1 MRIGQ
6 NPAKS
11 INYVAQPAKFTIA
24 VVSYI
29 PFLEGY
35 YAESL
40 DLLKVCLGSIWANTD
55 PPFDLLVFDNAS
67 CSEVRAYLLEASDAG
82 KIQYLVL
89 SDDNVGKAGAWNF
102 IFGAAPGEFIAYADS
117 DVYFYPGWLTELYKV
132 MEVFPEAGMV
142 TGMPLLN
149 PENFSTSSV
158 HWVSQHP
165 AAQLERG
172 HALTWEDYWHHAGT
186 LGSDKDEARKFYD
199 QNESLLLQYKG
210 SEYYLGAGHF
220 QFLAR
225 KQVLQETLPL
235 PSDRPMGQVRALDI
249 AVNDLGY
256 LRLCTTGWWVEH
268 LGNSL
273 RGWQPMNKGNRPEIS
288 KESSLAGNK
297 GIMRW
302 KPVRKMMTKLHR
314 ITFDYLY
321 R

>member
-11 INYVAQPAKFTIA
+11 LGYVAQPEKFTIA

-29 PFLEGY
+29 PFMEGY
-35 YAESL
+35 YAQSL
-40 DLLKVCLGSIWANTD
+40 DLLKVCLSSIWENTD
-55 PPFDLLVFDNAS
+55 LPFDLLVFDNAS
-67 CSEVRAYLLEASDAG
+67 CPEVRAYLLDARDTG

-89 SDDNVGKAGAWNF
+89 SDVNIGKAGAWNF

-117 DVYFYPGWLTELYKV
+117 DVYFYPGWLAELYRV

-149 PENFSTSSV
+149 PEEFSTSTIN
-158 HWVSQHP
+158 WISQHP
-165 AAQLERG
+165 EARLERG
-172 HALTWEDYWHHAGT
+172 HALTWEDYWRHAGT
-186 LGSDKDEARKFYD
+186 LGSDKDAARKFYD
-199 QNESLLLQYKG
+199 QHESLLMQYKG
-210 SEYYLGAGHF
+210 QKFFLGAGHF

-249 AVNDLGY
+249 AINDLGY
-256 LRLCTTGWWVEH
+256 LRLCTTEWWVEH

-273 RGWQPMNKGNRPEIS
+273 QGWQPMKGVQQLNIG
-288 KESSLAGNK
+288 KESSQPKTK

-302 KPVRKMMTKLHR
+302 KPVRKVMTKLHS